1 MKKVFSIGTALLLS
15 IAIFSSPGCKKKKE
29 DTKEC
34 KTCKAIGGIDNGT
47 VTEQV
52 CSDQAEQDF
61 RNKHAGQTVT
71 CQ

>member
-1 MKKVFSIGTALLLS
+1 MKKVFSIVTIIALSFAVLS
-15 IAIFSSPGCKKKKE
+15 ATGCKKKKE

-34 KTCKAIGGIDNGT
+34 KTCKAAAGIDNGS

>member
-1 MKKVFSIGTALLLS
+1 MKKVFFIVTVSALFLG
-15 IAIFSSPGCKKKKE
+15 IISSHGCKKKKE

-34 KTCKAIGGIDNGT
+34 KTCKAAAGIDAAPAT
-47 VTEQV
+47 QEV

-61 RNKHAGQTVT
+61 RNKHAGQFVT